1 MNIIALIPARGGSK
15 GIKNKNIMNVMGK
28 PLIYYTIDIAK
39 KIKNINEVY
48 VSTDSKKIK
57 KISEKYGAN
66 VPFLR
71 PKKYSSDN
79 SSDLGVFQHFYN
91 WYLQNK
97 KKKIDLIIHL
107 RATTP
112 FRKANTI
119 VKAIKIISKD
129 KKTSCLRSFTK
140 SSFSPFKMWLS
151 NNNIATPIFKKKIN
165 GNEMHS
171 LGRQQLP
178 QGYCHVGYIDIL
190 RPNLTV
196 SENSMV
202 GKKTN
207 LFLIDP
213 EKENYVDID
222 TKNDLK
228 KLSKIIYKLK
238 KRKI

>member
-66 VPFLR
+66 VPFMR
-71 PKKYSSDN
+71 PKKYSGDN
-79 SSDLGVFQHFYN
+79 SSDLSAFQHFCK
-91 WYLQNK
+91 WYSKNRK
-97 KKKIDLIIHL
+97 KRIDLIVHL
-107 RATTP
+107 RVTTP
-112 FRKANTI
+112 FRKINTI
-119 VKAIKIISKD
+119 NEAIKIISKD
-129 KKTSCLRSFTK
+129 KKTSCLKSFTK

-151 NNNIATPIFKKKIN
+151 NNSIATPIFKKKIN
-165 GNEMHS
+165 GKEMHS

-178 QGYCHVGYIDIL
+178 QTYSHVSYIDIL

-196 SENSMV
+196 AKNTMA
-202 GKKTN
+202 GKKTS

-213 EKENYVDID
+213 KKEKFVDID

-228 KLSKIIYKLK
+228 KLNKIIYKLK
-238 KRKI
+238 KRKL